1 MPTGELQLVGKNVLR
16 PIKLVALS
24 AHQPPDEISLLH
36 FPTSYFISLRRLTV
50 SE

>member
-1 MPTGELQLVGKNVLR
+1 MPARELQAVSKKVLR

-36 FPTSYFISLRRLTV
+36 FQPLIFFNFLKSV
-50 SE
+50 A